1 MSRQNQRIDP
11 TNQPRAVFLFAVV
24 ADALH
29 VLKDDFNPIFVHYNL
44 YVSNQLLAWAM
55 SLEFR
60 LLQFFC

>member
-1 MSRQNQRIDP
+1 MSRQNQRIYP
-11 TNQPRAVFLFAVV
+11 VNQPRAAFLFVVV

-29 VLKDDFNPIFVHYNL
+29 VLKDDFNSIFVHYNL